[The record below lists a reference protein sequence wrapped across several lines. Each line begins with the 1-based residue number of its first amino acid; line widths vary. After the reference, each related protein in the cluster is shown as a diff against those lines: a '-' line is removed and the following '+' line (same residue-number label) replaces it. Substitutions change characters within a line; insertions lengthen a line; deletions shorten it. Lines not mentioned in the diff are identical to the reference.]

1 VSTPAAAPEAR
12 EPTCECG
19 HDHQRGGT
27 TACFADGCRCLD
39 FRAPARPAPQG
50 APGFDMDRVM
60 NEFVN
65 AIHDGDDDRAQ
76 RAQNTLYDQFA
87 TLRAQAVAGAEDTAR
102 LVKENTR
109 LREPDTYWLAD
120 DPETGNND
128 VEDFR
133 DVIEVG
139 EVARLIVGH
148 TLPPQWAAHVRIPE
162 TPTSDADSEVQ
173 LFATAAEAHAALATP
188 ERAP

>member
-1 VSTPAAAPEAR
+1 MTDKSSA
-12 EPTCECG
+12 
-19 HDHQRGGT
+19 
-27 TACFADGCRCLD
+27 
-39 FRAPARPAPQG
+39 APARPAPQG
-50 APGFDMDRVM
+50 APGFDMDLVM
-60 NEFVN
+60 NEFGN